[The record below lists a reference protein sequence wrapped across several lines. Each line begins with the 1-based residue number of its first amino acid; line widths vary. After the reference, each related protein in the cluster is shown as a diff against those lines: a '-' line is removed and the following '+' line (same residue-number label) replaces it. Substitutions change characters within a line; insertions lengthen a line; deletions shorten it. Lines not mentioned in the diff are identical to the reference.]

1 MGEASAATSRGAEA
15 IFLNPAGLATLS
27 SASSVSE
34 PKKESPSDS
43 FAGMMPGQ
51 GGWGGL
57 SESTPAGASSSA
69 SAPSAPPAPS
79 PRSEM
84 SLDYSSLL
92 QTTYAGAGSYAYSL
106 GSAGVVAAGFLYF
119 SQAPQTAYDA
129 LGNSQGSFT
138 PYDLAFALGYAG
150 IIQGVRVGG
159 DVKLIQSQIISGT
172 SGQTEAVDIGAEVPN
187 VGDVGQG
194 AVDMGGSI
202 TNLGPGLKLGT
213 QASSLPTDVRGGFF
227 WHAYPFLGFA
237 MDVNFPENQ
246 DPYVNLGAEWTYAQP
261 SWTAA
266 LRVGYDQSAGR
277 QSLGGFAGAA
287 AGAGLSWKSFS
298 VDYAWAPF
306 SDLGMTDRVSLT
318 FRF

>member
-1 MGEASAATSRGAEA
+1 MPSEGGWQDLSEAAA
-15 IFLNPAGLATLS
+15 
-27 SASSVSE
+27 
-34 PKKESPSDS
+34 SPS
-43 FAGMMPGQ
+43 AGM
-51 GGWGGL
+51 
-57 SESTPAGASSSA
+57 SSPAPSSSA
-69 SAPSAPPAPS
+69 G
-79 PRSEM
+79 RSEM
-84 SLDYSSLL
+84 SLDYSSLI

-106 GSAGVVAAGFLYF
+106 GPAGVLAAGFMYF
-119 SQAPQTAYDA
+119 SQAPQTAYDS

-150 IIQGVRVGG
+150 IVQGVRVGG
-159 DVKLIQSQIISGT
+159 DVKLIQSQIIGGT
-172 SGQTEAVDIGAEVPN
+172 SGQTEAADLGVQVPD

-213 QASSLPTDVRGGFF
+213 QASPLPTDVRGGFF

-246 DPYVNLGAEWTYAQP
+246 DPYVDFGTEWTYAQP
-261 SWTAA
+261 SWAAA
-266 LRVGYDQSAGR
+266 LRAGYDQSAGR
-277 QSLGGFAGAA
+277 QSLGGIAGAS

-306 SDLGMTDRVSLT
+306 SDLGMTNRVSLA

>member
-27 SASSVSE
+27 GVSSVSE
-34 PKKESPSDS
+34 PSRESPSDP
-43 FAGMMPGQ
+43 FAGMMPEQ
-51 GGWGGL
+51 SGWGGL
-57 SESTPAGASSSA
+57 SETTPTEI
-69 SAPSAPPAPS
+69 SAPSN
-79 PRSEM
+79 RSEM

-119 SQAPQTAYDA
+119 SQAPQSAYDA

-159 DVKLIQSQIISGT
+159 DVKLIQSQIIGGT
-172 SGQTEAVDIGAEVPN
+172 SGQTEAVDLGAEVPE

-194 AVDMGGSI
+194 AVDMGASI

-213 QASSLPTDVRGGFF
+213 QASPLPTDVRGGFF

-261 SWTAA
+261 SWSAA
-266 LRVGYDQSAGR
+266 LRAGYDQSAGR
-277 QSLGGFAGAA
+277 QSLGGFAGVA

-306 SDLGMTDRVSLT
+306 SDLGMTDRVSLA